1 MELRNLDIHL
11 VFAIT
16 LGIDAWWYLSNNNS
30 YLIGKEH
37 PMTWDTYHSK
47 EDMEEYLD
55 YLVNKYPDRISIE
68 TIGYSYEGRI
78 MRVAKVNF
86 L

>member
-1 MELRNLDIHL
+1 
-11 VFAIT
+11 
-16 LGIDAWWYLSNNNS
+16 
-30 YLIGKEH
+30 
-37 PMTWDTYHSK
+37 MTWDTYHSK

-86 L
+86 LQN